1 MECNLDQTIIVRVL
15 FALNLPALQTHWH
28 FCCTLPFFLGYQRE
42 YYRLWLH
49 FRNLNTNKISIDSL
63 VVWPACSTIP
73 RASKCGHLIHHS
85 ATIKSI
91 FRVLVI
97 FYLSG
102 EVLVTSLEFLQG
114 YLITL
119 FVPVSVPVSV
129 RHSVWW
135 EAPPLQAGAFR
146 CQLWLWGARYAT
158 QQLSCSDA
166 VSLCHEEDF
175 SFPPVPCEVKFSNLC
190 SQPICLRIF
199 INTLFPLPPLF
210 ALVTFF

>member
-1 MECNLDQTIIVRVL
+1 MECNLDHTIIMWVL
-15 FALNLPALQTHWH
+15 LALILPALQTHWH
-28 FCCTLPFFLGYQRE
+28 FCCTLPLFLGYQRE

-49 FRNLNTNKISIDSL
+49 FRNLNTNNISIDSL

-73 RASKCGHLIHHS
+73 RASRCGHLIHHS

-97 FYLSG
+97 FCLSG
-102 EVLVTSLEFLQG
+102 EVLMTSFEFLQG

-129 RHSVWW
+129 RHCVRW
-135 EAPPLQAGAFR
+135 EAPPLQAGAFKW
-146 CQLWLWGARYAT
+146 QLWLWGARYAT

-166 VSLCHEEDF
+166 VSLSLGGF
-175 SFPPVPCEVKFSNLC
+175 LISTSALWVKFSNFC
-190 SQPICLRIF
+190 SQPICLHIF
-199 INTLFPLPPLF
+199 INRLFPLPPLL